1 MNHSDKKKLILVSGS
16 PRRKELMEE
25 MGLEFEVCPRTD
37 FVETVPEGI
46 DAETVPSYFAEGK
59 SRGFFRPLSND
70 EILIT
75 ADTVV
80 IVDDTILG
88 KPHTEEKAI
97 EMLHQLSGCT
107 HKVISALCL
116 RSNEQCQTASDT
128 ALVTF
133 RKLTDEEITHYV
145 KKFQPLDKAG
155 GYGIQEWIGMIGI
168 ERIEG
173 SFYTI
178 MGLPTHLLHD
188 ILKNRFETDY
198 SS

>member
-1 MNHSDKKKLILVSGS
+1 MDSNGKKLILVSGS
-16 PRRKELMEE
+16 PRRRELMEE
-25 MGLEFEVCPRTD
+25 MELEFEVCTKTG
-37 FVETVPEGI
+37 FVETVPEGM
-46 DAETVPSYFAEGK
+46 DAGKVPSYLAEGK
-59 SRGFFRPLSND
+59 SRGFYRPLQND
-70 EILIT
+70 EILIS

-80 IVDDTILG
+80 IVGDTILG

-116 RSNEQCQTASDT
+116 RSNKKCKTVSDT

-133 RKLTDEEITHYV
+133 RQLTEEEISHYV
-145 KKFQPLDKAG
+145 TKFKPMDKAG

-178 MGLPTHLLHD
+178 MGLPTHLLSEL
-188 ILKNRFETDY
+188 LKTFI
-198 SS
+198 S

>member
-1 MNHSDKKKLILVSGS
+1 MKDM
-16 PRRKELMEE
+16 ELD
-25 MGLEFEVCPRTD
+25 FEVCTRTD
-37 FVETVPEGI
+37 FIETVPEGMEA
-46 DAETVPSYFAEGK
+46 DDVPSYLAEGK
-59 SRGFFRPLSND
+59 SRGFCRPLQNN
-70 EILIT
+70 EILIS

-80 IVDDTILG
+80 IVGDTILG
-88 KPHTEEKAI
+88 KPRTEDKAI

-116 RSNEQCQTASDT
+116 RSNDKCETVSDT

-133 RKLTDEEITHYV
+133 RRLTDEEIIHYV
-145 KKFQPLDKAG
+145 KKFKPMDKAG

-178 MGLPTHLLHD
+178 MGLPTHLLSEL
-188 ILKNRFETDY
+188 LKTFM
-198 SS
+198 

>member
-1 MNHSDKKKLILVSGS
+1 MKHSDKKNLILVSGS

-25 MGLEFEVCPRTD
+25 MGLEFEVCTRTD
-37 FVETVPEGI
+37 FIETVQEGMDPEN
-46 DAETVPSYFAEGK
+46 VPSYLAEGK
-59 SRGFFRPLSND
+59 SRGFFRPLRND

-80 IVDDTILG
+80 IVGNTILG

-97 EMLHQLSGCT
+97 EMLHQLSGRT
-107 HKVISALCL
+107 HKVVSALCL
-116 RSNEQCQTASDT
+116 RSNEQFQTASDT

-133 RKLTDEEITHYV
+133 RKLTDEEISHYV

-178 MGLPTHLLHD
+178 MGLPTHLLSKL
-188 ILKNRFETDY
+188 LKTYFNI
-198 SS
+198 